1 MMRDHR
7 LWQQAWAVYRGAGM
21 AMGEIP
27 QAALL
32 ALLADEEQAK
42 LEAERLA
49 AYRQLEEGLTRGM
62 ASDVG

>member
-1 MMRDHR
+1 MRDHR

-21 AMGEIP
+21 ALGDIP
-27 QAALL
+27 HAALL

-49 AYRQLEEGLTRGM
+49 AYRQLEEGLTRGI
-62 ASDVG
+62 AGDVG

>member
-1 MMRDHR
+1 
-7 LWQQAWAVYRGAGM
+7 M

>member
-1 MMRDHR
+1 MRDHR
-7 LWQQAWAVYRGAGM
+7 LWQLAWPVCRGVGM
-21 AMGEIP
+21 AMGQIP
-27 QAALL
+27 QAAFL